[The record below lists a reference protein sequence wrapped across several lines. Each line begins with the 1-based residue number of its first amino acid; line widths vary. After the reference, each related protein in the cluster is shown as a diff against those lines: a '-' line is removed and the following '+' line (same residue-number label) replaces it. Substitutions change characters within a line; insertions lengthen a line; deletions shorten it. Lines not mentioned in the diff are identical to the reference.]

1 MFHYCYPAGDWCW
14 WHRYVDDLMMVTL
27 GRWKES
33 VAIIHHKHRC
43 YYQLG
48 SVVRPTVGSQ
58 LQTRS
63 QTSYPAFTMNK
74 FNKMTGSMSEC
85 LIHDYTKWTDIST
98 RNKNWMGRYEF
109 VFNYFWT
116 NIKSFVFETCKNLIW
131 FGQTIKTKIPGIGL
145 LKLLLIPIKM
155 YSLILQ
161 SKHFSF
167 TVHFLL
173 NTGT

>member
-1 MFHYCYPAGDWCW
+1 MLFVQQFGPNSELVRYP
-14 WHRYVDDLMMVTL
+14 
-27 GRWKES
+27 
-33 VAIIHHKHRC
+33 I
-43 YYQLG
+43 
-48 SVVRPTVGSQ
+48 
-58 LQTRS
+58 
-63 QTSYPAFTMNK
+63 FTMNK
-74 FNKMTGSMSEC
+74 FNKMAGSMSEC

-131 FGQTIKTKIPGIGL
+131 FGQTIKKKIPGIGL

-167 TVHFLL
+167 TVHILL
-173 NTGT
+173 HTGTKTITFILPHGILAKAIRKWNEP